1 MEMSIPE
8 PATVTRPPGPSLRLA
23 ILLMV
28 AGAVLAVPTL
38 IAGIVPI
45 TRSISSAGTFVSPGP
60 VSMHLGKGTYMVYE
74 FTGSSAFDSP
84 FNDDDVTISPADV
97 TVTGPTGLPVN
108 VFDRGSVRETRRSNG
123 GEFVGAARFTTPT
136 DGLYTISVRSSTPT
150 GFAVA
155 RPLSAAI
162 RKALAWFALAGVGG
176 IAFVVGVVLLIVGS
190 VRRSHVAA
198 APTFAYGA
206 APAPGWHP
214 DPWGAA
220 HLRYWDGNQWTG
232 HTQ

>member
-1 MEMSIPE
+1 MEMIVPQ

-23 ILLMV
+23 IVLMV
-28 AGAVLAVPTL
+28 LGAALAVPTL
-38 IAGIVPI
+38 VAGIIPI
-45 TRSISSAGTFVSPGP
+45 TRSVSNADTFVSPGP
-60 VSMHLGKGTYMVYE
+60 VVMHLGKGTYMVYE
-74 FTGSSAFDSP
+74 FTGNGSFDSP
-84 FNDDDVTISPADV
+84 FSNDDVTITPADV
-97 TVTGPTGLPVN
+97 TVTGPTGLPLT
-108 VFDRGSVRETRRSNG
+108 VFDRGSLQETRRSNG

-136 DGLYTISVRSSTPT
+136 DGMYTIAVRSATPT

-162 RKALAWFALAGVGG
+162 RTALPWFALAGVGG

-190 VRRSHVAA
+190 VRRSHVQPAY
-198 APTFAYGA
+198 AYGA
-206 APAPGWHP
+206 LPTPGWHP

-220 HLRYWDGNQWTG
+220 PLRYWDGTQWTG

>member
-1 MEMSIPE
+1 MEMSVPQ
-8 PATVTRPPGPSLRLA
+8 PVAVTRPPGPSLRLA

-38 IAGIVPI
+38 VAGIIPI
-45 TRSISSAGTFVSPGP
+45 TRSVSNAGTFVSPGP
-60 VSMHLGKGTYMVYE
+60 VVMHLGKGTYMVYE
-74 FTGSSAFDSP
+74 FTSDGSFDAP
-84 FNDDDVTISPADV
+84 FNNDDVTISPADV

-108 VFDRGSVRETRRSNG
+108 VFDRGSLRETCRSNG

-136 DGLYTISVRSSTPT
+136 DGLYTIAIRSATPT

-162 RKALAWFALAGVGG
+162 RKALAWFALVGVGG

-190 VRRSHVAA
+190 VRRSQVAA
-198 APTFAYGA
+198 APAFAYGA

-220 HLRYWDGNQWTG
+220 QLRYWDGNQWTG